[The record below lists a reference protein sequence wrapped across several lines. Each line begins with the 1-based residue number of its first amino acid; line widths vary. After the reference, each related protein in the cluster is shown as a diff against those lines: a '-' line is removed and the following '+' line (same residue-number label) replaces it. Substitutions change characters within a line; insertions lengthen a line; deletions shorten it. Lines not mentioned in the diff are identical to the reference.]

1 MKRKHIIFIICACVV
16 LSVLVGWIIWGN
28 LAIEVTEFQI
38 VNDEIPQSFDGF
50 RIAQISDLHNAEFG
64 RDNSN
69 LVANLERVDP
79 DIIVLTGDIIDSR
92 RTDISIAIDLAPRLV
107 GIAPTY
113 YVTGNHEGRLD
124 GEQYKTLTDGL
135 RAAGVTVL
143 ENEAVTVSKG
153 SDSIVI
159 VGVEDPRRDPEW
171 TEDFERY
178 GRFQKME
185 QKLDALSSEYEKSYS
200 VLLSHRP
207 DMLDVYAESGFD
219 LVLSGHMHGGQFRVP
234 FLGGLYAP
242 SHGFFPEYDAGLYT
256 KSDTDMIVSRG
267 LGNSIFPF
275 RINNRPEIVVVELD
289 TK

>member
-16 LSVLVGWIIWGN
+16 LSALIGWIIWGN
-28 LAIEVTEFQI
+28 FAIEVTEFSVQS
-38 VNDEIPQSFDGF
+38 DEISQSFDGF

-64 RDNSN
+64 KENAD
-69 LVANLERVDP
+69 LVAQLERIDP

-92 RTDISIAIDLAPRLV
+92 RSDISVAIDLAPRLV

-124 GEQYKTLTDGL
+124 GEQYKMLTDGL

-143 ENEAVTVSKG
+143 ENEAVTVTKG

-171 TEDFERY
+171 NEDFENY

-185 QKLDALSSEYEKSYS
+185 QKLA
-200 VLLSHRP
+200 
-207 DMLDVYAESGFD
+207 A
-219 LVLSGHMHGGQFRVP
+219 
-234 FLGGLYAP
+234 
-242 SHGFFPEYDAGLYT
+242 
-256 KSDTDMIVSRG
+256 
-267 LGNSIFPF
+267 
-275 RINNRPEIVVVELD
+275 
-289 TK
+289 